1 MSQLTAVS
9 RIVEERRAWR
19 KDHPPGF
26 VARPIMKKGQPDL
39 FNWECLIPGKKG
51 TIWENG
57 YYPVEMKFSTGYP
70 ASPPRC
76 YLPEGFF
83 HPNVF
88 PNGQICLSI
97 LNESY
102 DWKPTTSIKQ
112 ILVGVQDLLDN
123 PNKESP
129 AQQRAND
136 YFVRDIKAYKM
147 EVIKQKEQYL
157 KDSL

>member
-1 MSQLTAVS
+1 MAQLTASS
-9 RIVEERRAWR
+9 RISEELRTWR

-26 VARPIMKKGQPDL
+26 IARPKMTNGKRDV
-39 FNWECLIPGKKG
+39 FEWECLVPGKKG
-51 TIWENG
+51 TLWENG
-57 YYPVEMKFSTGYP
+57 FYPVKMIFSPSYP
-70 ASPPRC
+70 AQPPRC
-76 YLPEGFF
+76 YLPAGFF

-102 DWKPTTSIKQ
+102 DWKPTISIKQ
-112 ILVGVQDLLDN
+112 ILVGIQDLFDN

-129 AQQRAND
+129 AQQEAND
-136 YFVRDIKAYKM
+136 YFCRDLNGYKRR
-147 EVIKQKEQYL
+147 VIEQRNKYS

>member
-1 MSQLTAVS
+1 MAQSIATS

-26 VARPIMKKGQPDL
+26 IARPKVDASGVVDL
-39 FNWECLIPGKKG
+39 FHWECLIPGKKG
-51 TIWENG
+51 TLWEG
-57 YYPVEMKFSTGYP
+57 EYP
-70 ASPPRC
+70 ALPPRC
-76 YLPEGFF
+76 YLPKNFF
-83 HPNVF
+83 HPNIF

-102 DWKPTTSIKQ
+102 DWKPTITIRQ

-129 AQQRAND
+129 AQG
-136 YFVRDIKAYKM
+136 KATKVFCNNLEEYKRL
-147 EVIKQKEQYL
+147 VIKERNKYL
-157 KDSL
+157 KDTL

>member
-1 MSQLTAVS
+1 MSQMTAVS
-9 RIVEERRAWR
+9 RIVEEQRAWR

-26 VARPIMKKGQPDL
+26 IARPVREGGKPDL
-39 FNWECLIPGKKG
+39 FRWECLVPGAKD
-51 TIWENG
+51 TIWEGG
-57 YYPVEMKFSTGYP
+57 YYPVKMNFSPEYP
-70 ASPPRC
+70 AAPPRC

-102 DWKPTTSIKQ
+102 DWKPTISIKQ
-112 ILVGVQDLLDN
+112 ILVGIQDLLDN

-129 AQQRAND
+129 AQHPANQA
-136 YFVRDIKAYKM
+136 FVTNMKEYKAG
-147 EVIKQKEQYL
+147 VLNQKKNYL
-157 KDSL
+157 KDTL